1 MPVPTVR
8 TAKTGACVGLDPTRR
23 GTMSRSNRTSKARF
37 ATAALVAAIL
47 VLGACSGSD
56 DVASVTT
63 TAAAASETA
72 YPADANTVAVGDPGG
87 ADLAAERSVKVAQ
100 PIGTELPDGLKVIR
114 DGRVDIR
121 VEPGTFEQVSS
132 RLRSI
137 ADDLGGYITA
147 GETHL
152 QEIDD
157 VDYTVGW
164 LTMRIPEDRFDDALN
179 RVDGVGERLSL
190 NVSSQDVTEEY
201 VDLEGRLDYWRG
213 QEEFYMRLMD
223 EATEIDDLVT
233 IQTRMQDV
241 LLSIEQIEGR
251 LRYLDSRTSFSTL
264 TVGLTEVPGST
275 PIDDPDDPGILEE
288 AIEQAGSVLLA
299 TIGGLIVGAA
309 FVLPLALLA
318 LVGFGLW
325 RAVSATRRRTSEAAR
340 ATDAAPRD
348 EDPSDDP
355 SDG

>member
-1 MPVPTVR
+1 
-8 TAKTGACVGLDPTRR
+8 
-23 GTMSRSNRTSKARF
+23 MSRSNRRGKKRF
-37 ATAALVAAIL
+37 ATAALVAAVL

-56 DVASVTT
+56 DAASVTT
-63 TAAAASETA
+63 TAAAAGEA
-72 YPADANTVAVGDPGG
+72 AFLEDADVVGVGDTGG
-87 ADLAAERSVKVAQ
+87 GDLAVEQRIDVAP

-121 VEPGTFEQVSS
+121 VEPGTFEQISAQ
-132 RLRSI
+132 LRSI
-137 ADDLGGYITA
+137 ASDLGGYITA
-147 GETHL
+147 GETYL
-152 QEIDD
+152 QEIDE

-179 RVDGVGERLSL
+179 RVDGLGERLSL

-201 VDLEGRLDYWRG
+201 VDLEGRLGYWRS
-213 QEEFYMRLMD
+213 QEEFYMRLMN

-241 LLSIEQIEGR
+241 LLNIEQIEGR

-264 TVGLTEVPGST
+264 TVGLTEVPGSM
-275 PIDDPDDPGILEE
+275 PIEDPDDPGILEE

-318 LVGFGLW
+318 MVGFGLW
-325 RAVSATRRRTSEAAR
+325 RAVSATRRRTSEAAP

-355 SDG
+355 SEG

>member
-1 MPVPTVR
+1 MF
-8 TAKTGACVGLDPTRR
+8 
-23 GTMSRSNRTSKARF
+23 RSNRTGNMRIVM
-37 ATAALVAAIL
+37 AALVAAVL
-47 VLGACSGSD
+47 VLGACSGSGD
-56 DVASVTT
+56 SSSEIVNT
-63 TAAAASETA
+63 AAASEEFYA
-72 YPADANTVAVGDPGG
+72 DEALAPAGGDGGEAELVAKTGVN
-87 ADLAAERSVKVAQ
+87 VAT
-100 PIGTELPDGLKVIR
+100 PIGAETPDGVKVIR

-121 VEPGTFEQVSS
+121 VEPGTFGQVSS
-132 RLRSI
+132 QLRSI
-137 ADDLGGYITA
+137 AADLGGYITA
-147 GETHL
+147 GETYL

-179 RVDGVGERLSL
+179 RVDGLGERLSL
-190 NVSSQDVTEEY
+190 SVTSQDVTEEY
-201 VDLEGRLDYWRG
+201 VDLEGRLRYWRS
-213 QEEFYMRLMD
+213 QEEFYTRLMD

-241 LLSIEQIEGR
+241 LLNVEQIEGR

-275 PIDDPDDPGILEE
+275 PIEEVDDPSILEE

-309 FVLPLALLA
+309 FVFPLALVA

-325 RAVSATRRRTSEAAR
+325 RAVSATRRRSSAAGSQAAAPVQEPA
-340 ATDAAPRD
+340 ATDD
-348 EDPSDDP
+348 QSVEE
-355 SDG
+355 

>member
-1 MPVPTVR
+1 M
-8 TAKTGACVGLDPTRR
+8 L
-23 GTMSRSNRTSKARF
+23 RSNRAGKTRIVI
-37 ATAALVAAIL
+37 AALVAAVL

-56 DVASVTT
+56 DSSATT
-63 TAAAASETA
+63 TMAASAAFSAEEARDLDGGDGGEAELTTA
-72 YPADANTVAVGDPGG
+72 QGVTVAT
-87 ADLAAERSVKVAQ
+87 
-100 PIGTELPDGLKVIR
+100 PIGTETPEGLKVIR

-121 VEPGTFEQVSS
+121 VEPGTFGQISS
-132 RLRSI
+132 QLRSI
-137 ADDLGGYITA
+137 AADLGGYITA
-147 GETHL
+147 GETYL

-179 RVDGVGERLSL
+179 RVDGLGERLSL

-201 VDLEGRLDYWRG
+201 VDLEGRLRYWRS
-213 QEEFYMRLMD
+213 QEEFYTRLMN

-241 LLSIEQIEGR
+241 LLNIEQVEGR

-264 TVGLTEVPGST
+264 TVGMTEVPGST
-275 PIDDPDDPGILEE
+275 PVEDPDDPGILEE

-299 TIGGLIVGAA
+299 TIGGLIVAAA
-309 FVLPLALLA
+309 FVLPIALLA

-325 RAVSATRRRTSEAAR
+325 RAVSGTRRRSSTIAAVSEAPSQAE
-340 ATDAAPRD
+340 AASNDHPT
-348 EDPSDDP
+348 EE
-355 SDG
+355 